1 MKSFYIGF
9 WLRLTKTDLHSL
21 LLIKALVF
29 LAALQAGLVSLA
41 VIGVVMS
48 VVGAFYYLRIIRLMY
63 FEDTDNPLDPG
74 VPATNRVVLGVSL
87 LVVLLFFVGL
97 GSLLEAA
104 DSAAMALVASG

>member
-1 MKSFYIGF
+1 M
-9 WLRLTKTDLHSL
+9 
-21 LLIKALVF
+21 F
-29 LAALQAGLVSLA
+29 LAAVQAGLVPLA

-63 FEDTDNPLDPG
+63 FEDTDTPLDPG

-87 LVVLLFFVGL
+87 VVVLLFFVGL

-104 DSAAMALVASG
+104 DGAAMARVASG